1 MERGRKVRLR
11 ILFGVRGAVDHSV
24 LDEEEVVVDLN
35 CSFTGSLS
43 DWALLGL
50 MALSA
55 ALALTFVAKCAKA
68 WIDGEEE
75 FRGSMNH
82 GKRRQ

>member
-1 MERGRKVRLR
+1 M
-11 ILFGVRGAVDHSV
+11 
-24 LDEEEVVVDLN
+24 DLN

-55 ALALTFVAKCAKA
+55 ALALTFVARCAKA